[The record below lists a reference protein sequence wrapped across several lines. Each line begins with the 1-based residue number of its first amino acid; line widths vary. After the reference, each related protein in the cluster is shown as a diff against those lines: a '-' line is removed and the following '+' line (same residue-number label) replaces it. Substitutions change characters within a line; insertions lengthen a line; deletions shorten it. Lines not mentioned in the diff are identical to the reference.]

1 MKNNIFKNIIINI
14 VLIIFSGII
23 YLFYVKYLTDMYQEN
38 NPTIFL
44 GIIVMFG
51 ITFYNLYGFIF
62 SILSIQKSLLTV
74 MIYGLFI
81 ISTIIIHNSIS
92 GIVNILETKQ
102 IISECSSITFIGI
115 ILILENTISYYIAK
129 IIRSQNKA
137 RGNCA

>member
-1 MKNNIFKNIIINI
+1 MKNNNYILKNVVVNII
-14 VLIIFSGII
+14 LILFSGII
-23 YLFYVKYLTDMYQEN
+23 YLFYKEN
-38 NPTIFL
+38 ASAIFV

-51 ITFYNLYGFIF
+51 ITFFNLYGFIF
-62 SILSIQKSLLTV
+62 SIILIQKTSLTV
-74 MIYGLFI
+74 IIYGLFI

-115 ILILENTISYYIAK
+115 ILILENIISYYIVK

-137 RGNCA
+137 RSNCA